1 LVFSHHCGDNIAGI
15 AEEGGALKML
25 HSETAR
31 IVVGQGDRLAEKRR
45 IISEGE
51 FAEIVSQD
59 VRRKPQMRRRLAG
72 ML

>member
-1 LVFSHHCGDNIAGI
+1 
-15 AEEGGALKML
+15 ML